1 MVKRPTIPDLA
12 RAAGVS
18 VSTINRVIN
27 SPDHVRQPTRERV
40 LRAAQGIGFYGI
52 GVIEFFVQ
60 AGRELH
66 RPGVHL
72 RGDRLP
78 SGAGHPG
85 HRAALS
91 PDSAGERRLNGAGQF
106 QGGPHRRLG
115 S

>member
-18 VSTINRVIN
+18 VSTVNRVIN
-27 SPDHVRQPTRERV
+27 SPEHVRRPTRERV
-40 LRAAQGIGFYGI
+40 LRAAREIGFYGGDI
-52 GVIEFFVQ
+52 IEFSVQ

-66 RPGVHL
+66 RPGVL
-72 RGDRLP
+72 FQGDRLP

-85 HRAALS
+85 HRGALS
-91 PDSAGERRLNGAGQF
+91 PDSAGERRLCGAGQF
-106 QGGPHRRLG
+106 QRGPNRHLV